1 MEIVRRYK
9 LEGVRRYYKNEYS
22 DRLNHIDLKGWPF
35 PCQGKMLIEVFSEKD
50 STKKDL
56 RNFDMSTWYD
66 TINEYKNC
74 APFIIRLW
82 TQRDLDNIMTE
93 EVYLSENK
101 TNDIWSNL

>member
-9 LEGVRRYYKNEYS
+9 LEGARRYYKNEYS
-22 DRLNHIDLKGWPF
+22 DKLNHIDLNGWPF

-50 STKKDL
+50 HTKKDL
-56 RNFDMSTWYD
+56 RKFDLNAWYD
-66 TINEYKNC
+66 TINEYK
-74 APFIIRLW
+74 AYTPFIVKVW
-82 TQRDLDNIMTE
+82 EQRDLNDIMTE